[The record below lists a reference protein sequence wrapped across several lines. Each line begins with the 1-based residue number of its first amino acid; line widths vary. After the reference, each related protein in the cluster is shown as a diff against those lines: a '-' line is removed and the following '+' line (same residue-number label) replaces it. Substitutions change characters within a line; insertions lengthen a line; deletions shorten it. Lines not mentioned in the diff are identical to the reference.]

1 MGTIVEVLADAKGIV
16 WPKSVAPFAYHL
28 LNLSSDDADV
38 SAAAN
43 ALYEEMIARGI
54 EVLYDDRTGVTAGEK
69 FNDSDL
75 LGIPTRIVISK
86 KTLAAQKFEV
96 KYRTTGEVRLL
107 EDAELRTEIF
117 G

>member
-1 MGTIVEVLADAKGIV
+1 VSADA
-16 WPKSVAPFAYHL
+16 
-28 LNLSSDDADV
+28 
-38 SAAAN
+38 
-43 ALYEEMIARGI
+43 LYKELTAKGI
-54 EVLYDDRTGVTAGEK
+54 EVLYDDRAGVTAGEK

-96 KYRTTGEVRLL
+96 KDRATGEVRLL
-107 EDAELRTEIF
+107 EDTELRAEIF